1 MFIFPVSLE
10 NREISQAVLSF
21 QKFSKVLIFEVFI
34 LEVLI
39 FEVLVFEVL
48 VFEVLVFEV
57 LIYFRGLSFQATI
70 SGKSIGTLYV
80 FPNGLY
86 W

>member
-1 MFIFPVSLE
+1 M
-10 NREISQAVLSF
+10 
-21 QKFSKVLIFEVFI
+21 
-34 LEVLI
+34 EVLI
-39 FEVLVFEVL
+39 
-48 VFEVLVFEV
+48 FEVLVFEV

-86 W
+86 AGVIASPSPPQDNVEFHSSNLVAILQHCLGGKGGL